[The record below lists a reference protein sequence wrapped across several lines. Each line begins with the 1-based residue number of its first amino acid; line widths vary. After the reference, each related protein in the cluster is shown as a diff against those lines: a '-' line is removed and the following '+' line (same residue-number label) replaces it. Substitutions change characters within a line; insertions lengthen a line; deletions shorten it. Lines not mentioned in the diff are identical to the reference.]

1 MTPEELR
8 ALYLEA
14 LQAGQLDAA
23 ELYLQRLE
31 QPPAQPM
38 LQQPVQPVPFQPAF
52 TTRLQQREEAAQI
65 AEAATAQRALS
76 PAARDEERQD
86 EERRALAAI
95 ERERARPVQAGR
107 GAVRTALDAVPF
119 TRPSRIQ
126 RLPVYR
132 TVPEELR
139 AQLSAADIADIET
152 RQPAAGSTAQPLE
165 VRAYYRTSEGTLRA
179 PSRFETFTEG
189 FAQQPVLSE
198 RAAREQAAMQT
209 QELQRALAGERL
221 PPFAATLP
229 GLALS
234 ALTQQRQD
242 GAGIVETGLQALLRG
257 SASAGSALGA
267 EVIGSS
273 IPAAQTQRAVFE
285 PTPLDPELRRRAS
298 SDPDFVD
305 RVLENISTGRG
316 IGDEYY
322 DINVFR
328 ETAGDIGAALSGED
342 SRAAAELVPFYV
354 GTVVDMAAP
363 SYIGLTKAA
372 GKAALQVA
380 PGSLTGAVQQPL
392 RRTVARRLINESTLS
407 EEVKQPL
414 LQAIRASDGTEEGIT
429 AAVRRP
435 LEDALGADAPA
446 AFRTELQRRTPAD
459 YEFVTDSVA
468 VPRGTAA
475 EVRAAVQTEVQ
486 RTVQRAP
493 AEQAQYLRTL
503 AALAS
508 DTGQTGAQRTASFA
522 DTHFPGAAGQQVRQA
537 RLTSAEA
544 STVQE
549 LVRAADA
556 LQDSGSA
563 VAQRSALAALG
574 RLEQQAG
581 LPAGTLR
588 TRLVQRAPAEAT
600 ATLPAPLRA
609 AVRDADNW
617 GALPIA
623 VRDEA
628 FEALRAQAAIDA
640 ARSAGVQPR
649 RAADLSALQVALR
662 SEDPVISGIQRLSD
676 SQIARWVRAAYGK
689 PVPPA
694 SVARAVDIVRT
705 SAEGALRAAE
715 RRIVALAQQTR
726 STDKAYERFLVEST
740 ADSTGSDRWQKAL
753 NVLYGEEGVK
763 RLLPRLQASVDDLD
777 DVPLTVAALR
787 AFNADAARAGL
798 VPRLPLWSRPARRT
812 LLQVALDEGVRK
824 RLISE
829 GIALEARLSSA
840 VELPGAAPGLPKWA
854 TLAGGAQPVQ
864 RPVQGGLRTYNAA
877 ASRAEQKLAEGSEEL
892 VRFIERV
899 APAQRSSVAAMA
911 IDAGSYLL
919 GAGKTA
925 LVNARYGFAGLPN
938 LPYLL
943 YRLTEAPIL
952 SIATIGT
959 QRTLAGV
966 QQLTRRAVD
975 AAMRQLGARR
985 IGAGLTAPDGRHYSP
1000 AQLQALAE
1008 QQGLGILRTETQRIG
1023 QLADDIERAA
1033 RAAAAG
1039 PAGKALDM
1047 TRSVF
1052 DPTVKSFYLR
1062 VAESVEQ
1069 SFRRSV
1075 FEGGIAAGLPVS
1087 DAAELARRSLL
1098 DFGAQ
1103 PAQVRA
1109 IGRLF
1114 ASAQGQYGLLTE
1126 LTFKTLQNPEAIGAL
1141 SRGMLARQRAADPY
1155 GLDGDAALTRLG
1167 IVRGGTGQ
1175 DALRFYGPQNP
1186 LFMPLESALSVVRHA
1201 GLLINDVQRTL
1212 EEQPADLP
1220 VLFAE
1225 EGVRLTA
1232 AALPMVQT
1240 YLELQGAEDGA
1251 PIPAGAAVGEQQFF
1265 WQSAIAARAA
1275 DPDGSAGIWQLWSD
1289 IAMPDEVQPPA
1300 GLQHAQLPQYWTQ
1313 QPPAGTPHLLYAYDE
1328 AGLPLYKVYKPSAR
1342 GLQNLALI
1350 RALTP
1355 DALERAIGATAALI
1369 DAPAGLRAPGAVTD
1383 ASQPPVQIFGGTQA
1397 PAGAGAA
1404 AGILLG
1410 SPAGPADP
1418 AAARRAQ
1425 IELLRQTREGQ

>member
-14 LQAGQLDAA
+14 LQEGQLDAA
-23 ELYLQRLE
+23 DLYLQRLE
-31 QPPAQPM
+31 QQRAQPM
-38 LQQPVQPVPFQPAF
+38 LRQPVQPVPFQPAF
-52 TTRLQQREEAAQI
+52 TTRLEQREEAAQV
-65 AEAATAQRALS
+65 AEAATGQRLLS
-76 PAARDEERQD
+76 PAEREAERQE
-86 EERRALAAI
+86 EERRALASIQA
-95 ERERARPVQAGR
+95 ERARPVQPGR
-107 GAVRTALDAVPF
+107 GAVRTALESLPPF
-119 TRPSRIQ
+119 RPSRIQ

-132 TVPEELR
+132 TVPDELR

-152 RQPAAGSTAQPLE
+152 REPAAGSTAQPLE
-165 VRAYYRTSEGTLRA
+165 VRAFYRTPEGTLR
-179 PSRFETFTEG
+179 PPTRSEVFTEG

-209 QELQRALAGERL
+209 QELQRALEGERL
-221 PPFAATLP
+221 PPLSATLP

-242 GAGIVETGLQALLRG
+242 GAGIVETPLQAFLRG
-257 SASAGSALGA
+257 GASLGSAVGA

-273 IPAAQTQRAVFE
+273 IPEGQTQRAVAA
-285 PTPLDPELRRRAS
+285 PTALDPELRRRAS
-298 SDPDFVD
+298 TDPDFVD

-322 DINVFR
+322 DINIFR
-328 ETAGDIGAALSGED
+328 ETAGDIGAALLGEEA
-342 SRAAAELVPFYV
+342 RAAAELVPFYV
-354 GTVVDMAAP
+354 GTLFDMAAP

-372 GKAALQVA
+372 GQGALKVA

-392 RRTVARRLINESTLS
+392 RRTVARRLISESTLS

-414 LQAIRASDGTEEGIT
+414 VQAIRSSDGTEEGIT

-435 LEDALGADAPA
+435 LEDALGADAPE
-446 AFRTELQRRTPAD
+446 AFRAELQRRTPAD
-459 YEFVTDSVA
+459 YEFVTDGVA

-493 AEQAQYLRTL
+493 AEQAEYLRTL

-508 DTGQTGAQRTASFA
+508 DTGQTGVQRAASFA
-522 DTHFPGAAGQQVRQA
+522 DSHFPGAAGQQVRQA

-556 LQDSGSA
+556 LQESGSP

-574 RLEQQAG
+574 RLEEQTG
-581 LPAGTLR
+581 LSAGTLR
-588 TRLVQRAPAEAT
+588 TRLVQRAPAESASK
-600 ATLPAPLRA
+600 LPAPLQA
-609 AVRDADNW
+609 AVRDADSW
-617 GALPIA
+617 GALPPA
-623 VRDEA
+623 VRDDA

-640 ARSAGVQPR
+640 AQGAGAGAR
-649 RAADLSALQVALR
+649 RAADLSALQLALR
-662 SEDPVISGIQRLSD
+662 SEDPVIAGIQRLSD
-676 SQIARWVRAAYGK
+676 SQLARWVRAAIGK

-694 SVARAVDIVRT
+694 SVARAVDRVRT

-715 RRIVALAQQTR
+715 RRIVALAQQTG
-726 STDKAYERFLVEST
+726 STDRAYERFLTEAT
-740 ADSTGSDRWQKAL
+740 ADSSGSQTWQRVL
-753 NVLYGEEGVK
+753 NVLYGEEGAK
-763 RLLPRLQASVDDLD
+763 RVLPRLQASVADLD
-777 DVPLTVAALR
+777 DTPVTVAALR
-787 AFNADAARAGL
+787 ALNADAARAGL
-798 VPRLPLWSRPARRT
+798 VPRLPLWASPARRT

-829 GIALEARLSSA
+829 GIALEARLSGA

-864 RPVQGGLRTYNAA
+864 RPVPGGLRTYNTA

-892 VRFIERV
+892 VRFIEKV

-911 IDAGSYLL
+911 ADATSYLL
-919 GAGKTA
+919 GAGKSA

-966 QQLTRRAVD
+966 QQLTRSAVD
-975 AAMRQLGARR
+975 SAMRQLGARR
-985 IGAGLTAPDGRHYSP
+985 IGAGLTALDGTHYSP
-1000 AQLQALAE
+1000 AQLQALADG
-1008 QQGLGILRTETQRIG
+1008 QGLGILRTETQRIG
-1023 QLADDIERAA
+1023 QLAGDIERAA

-1039 PAGKALDM
+1039 PAGKALNL

-1062 VAESVEQ
+1062 MAEAVEQ

-1087 DAAELARRSLL
+1087 EAAELARRSLL

-1109 IGRLF
+1109 IGRFF
-1114 ASAQGQYGLLTE
+1114 ASAQGQYGLLSE
-1126 LTFKTLQNPEAIGAL
+1126 LTFKTLQNAEAIGAL
-1141 SRGMLARQRAADPY
+1141 TRGMLARQRAADPY

-1201 GLLINDVQRTL
+1201 DLLLQDVQRTL
-1212 EEQPADLP
+1212 EEQPAELP

-1251 PIPAGAAVGEQQFF
+1251 PIPAGAAIGEQQLF

-1275 DPDGSAGIWQLWSD
+1275 DPDGSAGIWQLWLD
-1289 IAMPDEVQPPA
+1289 IARPDTVPPPA

-1313 QPPAGTPHLLYAYDE
+1313 QPAAGTPHLLYAYDE
-1328 AGLPLYKVYKPSAR
+1328 AGQPLYRVLKPSAR

-1350 RALTP
+1350 RAVTP

-1369 DAPAGLRAPGAVTD
+1369 DAPAGLRAPGAATD
-1383 ASQPPVQIFGGTQA
+1383 ASQPPVQIFGSTQA

-1404 AGILLG
+1404 AGILFG

-1425 IELLRQTREGQ
+1425 IELLRQTREGR